1 MQLITHFSSDIVSIY
16 VDATY
21 GIYECNLIEDRD
33 GSGLFQLV
41 PISGVSHLS
50 SINCTIYIPY
60 TMDRELDNANPTIF
74 APTASGSRRQKATK
88 ALLWSEEAEEYAY
101 SDNSSGEEREDIDA
115 DEVFGMSPWITF
127 GRG

>member
-1 MQLITHFSSDIVSIY
+1 M
-16 VDATY
+16 A
-21 GIYECNLIEDRD
+21 RD
-33 GSGLFQLV
+33 YFNWFPLV
-41 PISGVSHLS
+41 ALVICHLS
-50 SINCTIYIPY
+50 TVPSIPY

-74 APTASGSRRQKATK
+74 APTASGSRRQKAPK